1 MLNHAKTR
9 VVISAR
15 AEQTLAEDVRQ
26 RHDIEACGL
35 LLGHVDSDGSWHIE
49 RARPLRNIHN
59 APAYF
64 EFAPE
69 DLLEAELD
77 HPGEIVGVYHSHP
90 TGLRVAS
97 STDRD
102 NMRRVNVEQNIP
114 WVWLIISG
122 PFKLDNSQEK
132 EKLSLIAY
140 HHYHESGLQQ
150 IPIQLEGL
158 ERAYTTS
165 GHIVRVVCVV
175 TVVGVVGV
183 VAVHR
188 LMLWIK
194 QLLCHG
200 NPSLK

>member
-97 STDRD
+97 GTDRD